1 MRLRNHI
8 FILALTLASLFAQ
21 SKGGKARIYV
31 GTYTGPESK
40 GIYTCDFSMADGSIK
55 DLQLAAE
62 VQNPSF
68 VTVHPNKKFVYCVNE
83 VSNFKGEKA
92 GAVTAFRID
101 GNKLV
106 KLNEQSSGGDGP
118 CYVSIDKSGK
128 NALVANYGG
137 GSVAVLPINPDGS
150 LKPHSAFVQH
160 TGSSVD
166 PSRQKEP
173 HAHSINMDAQNH
185 FAIAADLGLDQLLVY
200 KLDPDQG
207 TLTPNNPPFAKV
219 PPGSGPRH
227 FAFHPSAPY
236 AFANGEISSTIIPLR
251 YDSVKGTLTAMKP
264 LSTLPPGWT
273 GENSTA
279 ETQVHSSGKFVY
291 VSNRGHNSIAAFQIE
306 PSGQIKY
313 IENESTGG
321 KTPRNFCI
329 DPSGNFIVAANADS
343 DSLVVLKI
351 DQKTGALS
359 PTGHQIKAPKPVCVK
374 FLVTNE

>member
-1 MRLRNHI
+1 MRLRNHF

-21 SKGGKARIYV
+21 PKGGKARIYV

-40 GIYTCDFSMADGSIK
+40 GIYTCDFSMADVSIK

-68 VTVHPNKKFVYCVNE
+68 VTVNPNKKFVYCVNE

-92 GAVTAFRID
+92 GAVTAFRIE

-106 KLNEQSSGGDGP
+106 KLNEESSGGDGP
-118 CYVSIDKSGK
+118 CYVSIDKSGR

-200 KLDPDQG
+200 
-207 TLTPNNPPFAKV
+207 
-219 PPGSGPRH
+219 
-227 FAFHPSAPY
+227 
-236 AFANGEISSTIIPLR
+236 
-251 YDSVKGTLTAMKP
+251 
-264 LSTLPPGWT
+264 
-273 GENSTA
+273 
-279 ETQVHSSGKFVY
+279 
-291 VSNRGHNSIAAFQIE
+291 
-306 PSGQIKY
+306 
-313 IENESTGG
+313 
-321 KTPRNFCI
+321 
-329 DPSGNFIVAANADS
+329 
-343 DSLVVLKI
+343 
-351 DQKTGALS
+351 
-359 PTGHQIKAPKPVCVK
+359 
-374 FLVTNE
+374 